1 MRIKSTLR
9 YRTAGILALFTFS
22 FLNSLSAPVY
32 GMTIGHSENPAV
44 GAEKTS
50 TSAKPQSK
58 PVSFIA
64 WEGNRLITTAGAFVI
79 TKSVRLLDLAG
90 SRYLAKGFKGPAP
103 SVHLTFRDRKLV
115 KVVIK

>member
-1 MRIKSTLR
+1 MQ
-9 YRTAGILALFTFS
+9 GLFA
-22 FLNSLSAPVY
+22 LSAFTLLSSPSGLVQA
-32 GMTIGHSENPAV
+32 MTVSDSEGLAV
-44 GAEKTS
+44 EAQNTD
-50 TSAKPQSK
+50 TTAKPQSK

-64 WEGNRLITTAGAFVI
+64 WRGDRLITTAGAFII
-79 TKSVRLLDLAG
+79 TKSVKLIDLAG

>member
-1 MRIKSTLR
+1 MRIKSILR
-9 YRTAGILALFTFS
+9 YCTAGILSLFTFVLLS
-22 FLNSLSAPVY
+22 SLTAPVY

-50 TSAKPQSK
+50 TTAMPQDK
-58 PVSFIA
+58 PVTFIA
-64 WEGNRLITTAGAFVI
+64 WRGDRLITTVGTFVI
-79 TKSVRLLDLAG
+79 TKSVKLLDLAG